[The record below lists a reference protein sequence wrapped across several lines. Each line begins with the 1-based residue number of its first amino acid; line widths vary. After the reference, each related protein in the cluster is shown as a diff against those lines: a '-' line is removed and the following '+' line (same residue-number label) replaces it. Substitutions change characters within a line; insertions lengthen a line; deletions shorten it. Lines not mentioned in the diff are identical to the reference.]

1 MHFFCNHCEILM
13 NQLDPQIRTVWSIG
27 LLTRAIIFSIVLF
40 IGETIALQ
48 ADFDLLFLP
57 YGLLSAII
65 FVLSLIYAFVYPQLS
80 YKYWGYDIRE
90 KEVYIEHGVLT
101 KIKTT
106 APLNRI
112 QHLEVSQSVFD
123 RIFTLA
129 RLSIYTAGTRGADL
143 QIPGLPLYYAEQLR
157 DHLKEI
163 TGEDAL

>member
-1 MHFFCNHCEILM
+1 M

-27 LLTRAIIFSIVLF
+27 LLTKAIVFSIVLF
-40 IGETIALQ
+40 IGETIALRTEY
-48 ADFDLLFLP
+48 DLLLLP
-57 YGLLSAII
+57 YGVLSGTV
-65 FVLSLIYAFVYPQLS
+65 FVLSLTYAFVYPQFS
-80 YKYWGYDIRE
+80 YRYWGYDIRE
-90 KEVYIEHGVLT
+90 KEVYIEHGVIT

-123 RIFTLA
+123 RMFALA